1 MEWGGEKGGRGRVLG
16 DRRKKVNQVSSL
28 SGWVGRDAIYRT
40 GSDLAFLLALESLK
54 Y

>member
-1 MEWGGEKGGRGRVLG
+1 MLG
-16 DRRKKVNQVSSL
+16 VRRKRVSQVSSL

-40 GSDLAFLLALESLK
+40 GSDLAFLLAFESLK